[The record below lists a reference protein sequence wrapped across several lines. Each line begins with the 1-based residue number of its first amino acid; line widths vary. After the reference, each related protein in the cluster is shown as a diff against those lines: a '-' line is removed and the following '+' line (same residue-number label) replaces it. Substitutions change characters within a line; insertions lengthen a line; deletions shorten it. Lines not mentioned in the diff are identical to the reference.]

1 MKRKQKKTT
10 AVLSTAA
17 APAAPVAAGSGSRDV
32 TIVWGALIAS
42 VVALVVYLPS
52 LRNGFLS
59 NWDDNRYIL
68 DNVHIQS
75 MGGRFF
81 RWAFLDYKT
90 NLWHPLSWISHAV
103 DYAVWGLN
111 PLGHHLTNILLHAV
125 NSGIVVLFTAYLLTL
140 HGSTKR
146 VPGAEASPFG
156 RSGVMIA
163 SVVTGVLFAVHP
175 MHVESVAWVTE
186 RKDLLYALFYLLSM
200 ACYCRYVTSL
210 PDGEAGRRFLL
221 NGTYLGALLLFFLAL
236 ASKPMAV
243 TLPVVLLVFDW
254 YPLRRMAKRRALAGV
269 IAEKLP
275 FFLLSALISLVT
287 VIAQKDIG
295 GLKSMSDATPAFRL
309 LLAAKALA
317 LYLLRLIFPIG
328 LSPLYPYPRDHS
340 LVRMEYLAALLFMA
354 ALTAVCIR
362 YRKERPVFLA
372 VLLVFV
378 ISLLPVLGL
387 LQAGVQAMADRFMYL
402 ACLGPLLLIGLGTA
416 SLWQRCAGTAGPNR
430 QKPLAVVVVVLVAG
444 CSLSY
449 LTIRQIAVWK
459 DAVTLWSYVIAKTPE
474 RFSDLYLY
482 RGEAFEHAG
491 QPDRALQD
499 YATAISLDAGDYNAY
514 VHHGTMLLN
523 KGELDPAIA
532 DFDRAISVSPD
543 AVDAYNNRGNAYR
556 KKGNLE
562 RALQEYDTAV
572 AKKPEFYLTYVN
584 RASAYVEKGDV
595 HKAIADLTKV
605 LSLEPELA
613 KIYSARGGLNMVTG
627 NVDQALADY
636 NRACSLGFE
645 EACRKAMFPF

>member
-1 MKRKQKKTT
+1 MKRKQKK
-10 AVLSTAA
+10 SIAA
-17 APAAPVAAGSGSRDV
+17 PSPPPAPAAPLAASRGSRDITV
-32 TIVWGALIAS
+32 VWGALIVA

-68 DNVHIQS
+68 DNAHIRS
-75 MGGRFF
+75 MGGKFF
-81 RWAFLDYKT
+81 RWAFLDYRT
-90 NLWHPLSWISHAV
+90 NLWHPLSWISHAI
-103 DYAVWGLN
+103 DYALWGLN
-111 PLGHHLTNILLHAV
+111 PLGHHLTNIVLHAV
-125 NSGIVVLFTAYLLTL
+125 NSGMVVLFSAYLLTL
-140 HGSTKR
+140 PRGTKS
-146 VPGAEASPFG
+146 VPDAEAATSG
-156 RSGVMIA
+156 RGVMIA

-200 ACYCRYVTSL
+200 VCYCRYATAL
-210 PDGEAGRRFLL
+210 PDGGERRSFLL
-221 NGTYLGALLLFFLAL
+221 NGTYLGALLLFFLSL

-243 TLPVVLLVFDW
+243 TLPLVLLVLDW
-254 YPLRRMAKRRALAGV
+254 YPLRRMGRRHALAGV

-275 FFLLSALISLVT
+275 FLLLSAIISLVT

-295 GLKSMSDATPAFRL
+295 GLKSVSDATPAFRL
-309 LLAAKALA
+309 LLAAKSLA
-317 LYLLRLIFPIG
+317 LYLLRLIFPLG

-340 LVRMEYLAALLFMA
+340 LFRMEYLAALLFMA
-354 ALTAVCIR
+354 ALTAACIR

-378 ISLLPVLGL
+378 VSLLPVLGL

-416 SLWQRCAGTAGPNR
+416 SLWQRRAGTAG
-430 QKPLAVVVVVLVAG
+430 QKRLAAVGVALVVG

-449 LTIRQIAVWK
+449 LTISQIAVWK
-459 DAVTLWSYVIAKTPE
+459 NAVTLWDSVIAKSPE

-482 RGEAFEHAG
+482 RGEALEHAG

-499 YATAISLDAGDYNAY
+499 YATAISLDPGDYNAY
-514 VHHGTMLLN
+514 VHHGTVLLN
-523 KGELDPAIA
+523 KGELDPAIL
-532 DFDRAISVSPD
+532 DFDRAITVSPD

-562 RALQEYDTAV
+562 RALQEYNTAV
-572 AKKPEFYLTYVN
+572 AKKPGFYLTYVN
-584 RASAYVEKGDV
+584 RASAYVAKGEV
-595 HKAIADLTKV
+595 HKAIADLTTV

-613 KIYSARGGLNMVTG
+613 KVYSSRGGLNMVAG

-636 NRACSLGFE
+636 NRACSLGLE